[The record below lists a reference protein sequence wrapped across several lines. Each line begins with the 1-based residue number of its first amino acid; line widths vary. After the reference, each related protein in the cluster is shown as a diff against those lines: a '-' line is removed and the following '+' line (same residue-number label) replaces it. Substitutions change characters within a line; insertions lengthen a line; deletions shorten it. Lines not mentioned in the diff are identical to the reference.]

1 MNRVVITGLGTINP
15 LGSNLETVWKNLKLG
30 NYNFEFYT
38 PLNIVISRVEEEI
51 DGFLS
56 KRELR
61 YQDRVSQ
68 LAMIS
73 TKLALQ
79 DSKLSKKDLNDS
91 ILSVGTSIGGV
102 DTTVEEVKKATIR
115 NRVESMG
122 VRTVIKMLPNMIAS
136 NLSIK
141 YGIQGPNY
149 TYCEACASSNVS
161 LGEAFE
167 KIKYGK
173 SSVAIAV
180 GTESCLNENA
190 LESFNKL
197 GVLSNASDL
206 SQASIP
212 FTKNRNGFVMS
223 EGAST
228 LILESF
234 NHAKSRHAKIYGE
247 ITGYGNCSDAVSLV
261 APSYEGMKNAMK
273 EALAESNLLPS
284 NVTYLNAHGT
294 STEANDESE
303 ERVIE
308 SVFGSELP
316 YLSSTKAVTG
326 HLLGAAG
333 TTEALFCLL
342 MLDHH
347 ELICQYGITNNTLEG
362 TETFKRQ
369 VLRKNI
375 KLKSNRKNYI
385 LSNSFAFG
393 GIDSSLIF
401 SSYN

>member
-141 YGIQGPNY
+141 YGI
-149 TYCEACASSNVS
+149 
-161 LGEAFE
+161 
-167 KIKYGK
+167 
-173 SSVAIAV
+173 
-180 GTESCLNENA
+180 
-190 LESFNKL
+190 
-197 GVLSNASDL
+197 
-206 SQASIP
+206 
-212 FTKNRNGFVMS
+212 
-223 EGAST
+223 
-228 LILESF
+228 
-234 NHAKSRHAKIYGE
+234 
-247 ITGYGNCSDAVSLV
+247 
-261 APSYEGMKNAMK
+261 
-273 EALAESNLLPS
+273 
-284 NVTYLNAHGT
+284 
-294 STEANDESE
+294 
-303 ERVIE
+303 
-308 SVFGSELP
+308 
-316 YLSSTKAVTG
+316 
-326 HLLGAAG
+326 
-333 TTEALFCLL
+333 
-342 MLDHH
+342 
-347 ELICQYGITNNTLEG
+347 
-362 TETFKRQ
+362 
-369 VLRKNI
+369 
-375 KLKSNRKNYI
+375 
-385 LSNSFAFG
+385 
-393 GIDSSLIF
+393 
-401 SSYN
+401 

>member
-1 MNRVVITGLGTINP
+1 
-15 LGSNLETVWKNLKLG
+15 
-30 NYNFEFYT
+30 
-38 PLNIVISRVEEEI
+38 
-51 DGFLS
+51 
-56 KRELR
+56 
-61 YQDRVSQ
+61 
-68 LAMIS
+68 
-73 TKLALQ
+73 
-79 DSKLSKKDLNDS
+79 
-91 ILSVGTSIGGV
+91 
-102 DTTVEEVKKATIR
+102 
-115 NRVESMG
+115 
-122 VRTVIKMLPNMIAS
+122 
-136 NLSIK
+136 
-141 YGIQGPNY
+141 
-149 TYCEACASSNVS
+149 
-161 LGEAFE
+161 
-167 KIKYGK
+167 
-173 SSVAIAV
+173 
-180 GTESCLNENA
+180 
-190 LESFNKL
+190 
-197 GVLSNASDL
+197 
-206 SQASIP
+206 
-212 FTKNRNGFVMS
+212 MS